1 VIALA
6 PDPGSLKGAR
16 GVSSASKWPESGL
29 HEEVVWGLCKGSGK
43 NPYQVCVDLSGP
55 AYKCS
60 CPSRKF
66 PCKHALGLLL
76 LWAEGAELD
85 PAAPLPAF
93 VSEWLASRTARAVKA
108 AAPKAAGPVDP
119 AAAQKRAQQ
128 REERVAAGLAELRR
142 WLDDQVHQ
150 GLAGAERAGH
160 KPYDTMAARLVDAQ
174 APTAAS
180 AVRRLGAVAGIGPQ
194 WADRLL
200 GDLAMLRLL
209 VAGHERL
216 DTLPPALAATVRAR
230 IGFPVAADDVLATP
244 PLRDHWQVLG
254 QVDSDEGTI
263 TTRRTWLRGADSGRF
278 ALILSFAAPGQSL
291 AADVVPGTWI
301 EAELCFYPGAAPL
314 RALVKERFG
323 TPRPLTAPAGA
334 AGFRAALAG
343 WAATLAAEPWRYD
356 APMLLAGVV
365 PSADGFLTDA
375 SGESLPLASGH
386 REPWWLLAAAGGRP
400 ATVAGE
406 WSPGGLRPLAAW
418 VDGRYVPAAPP
429 APDGAVRR
437 SAELP
442 GDLLAAALVG
452 TARRPWTSPTVHV
465 ADRSLTL
472 ARSAPSSRE
481 GTSFPEPST
490 ALPSGSGALPSTE
503 PGAAPSTDPGA
514 TPSPGSSSAS
524 LAGPGAASPAGPAAA
539 LLEAA
544 AAALIYRRAGAMP
557 ATGHAPVPAAPAETD
572 RPLPPA
578 AGARLLRLLTE
589 GGAPGGAQQAQELL
603 AQWLTAAA
611 AYGGRVPPESLPALL
626 DAGRRNSAVRPAV
639 ARIAGQRGSWLAGL
653 RTDWRWLRDE
663 APGTPVPD
671 APEIWETGTTGER
684 LAHLTR
690 LRGTDPAAALA
701 LLESTW
707 PKEAPD
713 ERARFVGALRTGLSP
728 ADDAF
733 LDRALDDRR
742 KEVREAALEL
752 LQRLPGSS
760 LGRRMAER
768 AQVAVQLEHRTF
780 GKDRLLVTPPEELTP
795 DLRRDGV
802 SAQPSRGTGVQA
814 WLLEEVIARTPLPT
828 WTETIARSP
837 AAVVDLA
844 KGHDWETPLLH
855 GWAKAAIAQADST
868 WASALVRN
876 DARESTAGLR
886 EAVRWDLHLLLPPAD
901 LARIAA
907 DFLRREDHLAHR
919 LLAVHPGVWPDE
931 LAVAVAETIA
941 HRARTDKH
949 SWQLAEL
956 CRAAALAMPPKYATY
971 LAGLAEQLDQEP
983 AADPSRVRPVAE
995 LARTLTFRSEMLQE
1009 FE

>member
-1 VIALA
+1 MPVERWSTAQVIALA

-76 LWAEGAELD
+76 LWSEGAELD

-93 VSEWLASRTARAVKA
+93 VSEWLASRTARAAKA
-108 AAPKAAGPVDP
+108 AAPKPAGPVDP
-119 AAAQKRAQQ
+119 AAAQKRALQ

-180 AVRRLGAVAGIGPQ
+180 AVRRLGSVAGIGPQ

-263 TTRRTWLRGADSGRF
+263 TTRRSWLRGADSGRF

-334 AGFRAALAG
+334 AGLRAALAG

-418 VDGRYVPAAPP
+418 VDGGYVPAAPP
-429 APDGAVRR
+429 APDGASRR

-472 ARSAPSSRE
+472 S
-481 GTSFPEPST
+481 
-490 ALPSGSGALPSTE
+490 
-503 PGAAPSTDPGA
+503 GAAP
-514 TPSPGSSSAS
+514 PSS
-524 LAGPGAASPAGPAAA
+524 LPGPGAASSAGPAAA

-544 AAALIYRRAGAMP
+544 AAALTYRRAGTMP
-557 ATGHAPVPAAPAETD
+557 ATGHAPVQAAPAETD

-578 AGARLLRLLTE
+578 ASARLLRLLTE

-611 AYGGRVPPESLPALL
+611 AHGGRVPPESLPALL
-626 DAGRRNSAVRPAV
+626 DAGRRNGAVRPAIG
-639 ARIAGQRGSWLAGL
+639 RTAGQRGIWLAGL

-671 APEIWETGTTGER
+671 DPEIWETGTTGER
-684 LAHLTR
+684 LAYLTR
-690 LRGTDPAAALA
+690 RRGTDPAAALA
-701 LLESTW
+701 LLEGTW
-707 PKEAPD
+707 PQEAPD
-713 ERARFVGALRTGLSP
+713 ERARFVGALRAGLSP

-752 LQRLPGSS
+752 LQRLPGSA

-780 GKDRLLVTPPEELTP
+780 GKDRLLVTPPEELTS

-814 WLLEEVIARTPLPT
+814 WLLEEVIARTPLST

-855 GWAKAAIAQADST
+855 GWAKAAIAQADPA

-919 LLAVHPGVWPDE
+919 LLAVHPGAWPDE